1 MTRMKAKYAGTCRW
15 CGTTINVDTDILWS
29 RSDGAG
35 HVGCKPSAN
44 PSGDR
49 EYWAGRK
56 DADLYLAERAIYGEE
71 LAEQWEIEREL
82 QDPYY

>member
-1 MTRMKAKYAGTCRW
+1 MKHMKAKSAGTCRW
-15 CGTTINVDTDILWS
+15 CGTTIIVGTDILWS
-29 RSDGAG
+29 RSDCAG

-44 PSGDR
+44 PSGDL

-56 DADLYLAERAIYGEE
+56 DADRYLTERAIYGEE
-71 LAEQWEIEREL
+71 LAEQFDIEREL